1 MFTTVSQ
8 FEIQRTGSKPQI
20 KNQNENDPSMPQP
33 ISQTSTGPSEPI
45 NYYQSHTKV
54 ENQSNISAQ
63 QSGLIHKYQGS
74 NNIIQS
80 PSKITVEPDVHS
92 SNNYQSSSSTT
103 VINQSSFT
111 TKSESSQLIQSQN
124 NQGPSQLLRLPAVSA
139 TIRTDALSSSPS
151 AASHLSDSSQSTVVR
166 QSAVNDSYDSG
177 QSTVQIS
184 KSESRYELFK
194 FLTKL
199 SNI

>member
-20 KNQNENDPSMPQP
+20 KNQNENDQSMSQS

-45 NYYQSHTKV
+45 SYYQSHTKV

-63 QSGLIHKYQGS
+63 PTGPINKYQGS

-80 PSKITVEPDVHS
+80 PSKKTVEPDIQS
-92 SNNYQSSSSTT
+92 SNNYQSSSITT
-103 VINQSSFT
+103 TMNQSSFT
-111 TKSESSQLIQSQN
+111 TKGESSQLIQSQN

-166 QSAVNDSYDSG
+166 QSAVNDSCDGG
-177 QSTVQIS
+177 QSAVQIS
-184 KSESRYELFK
+184 KSESRFK
-194 FLTKL
+194 F
-199 SNI
+199 

>member
-8 FEIQRTGSKPQI
+8 FEIQRTGSKPHI
-20 KNQNENDPSMPQP
+20 KNQNENDQSMSQS
-33 ISQTSTGPSEPI
+33 ISQTSTVPYEPI
-45 NYYQSHTKV
+45 NYYQSHTKL

-63 QSGLIHKYQGS
+63 QIGSSHQYQGS
-74 NNIIQS
+74 NNIIKS
-80 PSKITVEPDVHS
+80 PSKITVEPDVQS
-92 SNNYQSSSSTT
+92 SNSYQSSSTT
-103 VINQSSFT
+103 VMNQSSFT

-166 QSAVNDSYDSG
+166 QLAVNDRCESG
-177 QSTVQIS
+177 QSSVQIS
-184 KSESRYELFK
+184 KSESRYEKFK
-194 FLTKL
+194 F
-199 SNI
+199 